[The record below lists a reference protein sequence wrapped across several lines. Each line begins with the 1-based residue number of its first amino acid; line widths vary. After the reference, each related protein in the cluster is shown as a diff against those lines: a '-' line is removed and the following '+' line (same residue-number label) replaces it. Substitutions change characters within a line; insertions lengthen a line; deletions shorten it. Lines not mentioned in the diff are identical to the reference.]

1 MWLKYGIDADKSLI
15 SIDDVERGKT
25 DLKCPYC
32 DGTLTAKKGKIKVH
46 HFAHTQET
54 CREVNREGEIPY
66 LPLYDSFNINLT
78 PKEFQQLKDLWNRYG
93 IQDLGIY
100 KDEVPSIFIKD
111 KLLEFNRFRGLYQFT
126 KLGKIP
132 VCGLSLNLF
141 NQVQET
147 LILEK
152 LQQLEG
158 DAEKAYRK
166 SFPNLNQC
174 LSDLEIYR
182 AEFRK
187 VLSNQLYYLEINI
200 KNSERTIYKIGVTQR
215 DVEARIEEVRRDLN
229 KHYESFSVKVLGTWK
244 HRGNVEKYFKY
255 KYESFN
261 FPIESLTEYFAFNE
275 QEAKAVLSDLRRMK
289 PKVLSSI
296 EEDILN
302 KNLNKVERLIAEQ
315 ERQKRRSEAIKLG
328 MERAKKWGQNVG
340 RPPTPESVEEFLNKP
355 SSQKIIAALD
365 EGLSLRKTAEQV
377 GVSVNTVRKVKALI
391 EKD

>member
-54 CREVNREGEIPY
+54 CREVNREDEIPY

-100 KDEVPSIFIKD
+100 KNEVPIIFIKD

-132 VCGLSLNLF
+132 VCALSLNLF
-141 NQVQET
+141 NQVQEK
-147 LILEK
+147 LILEQ
-152 LQQLEG
+152 LQNLE
-158 DAEKAYRK
+158 DNAEKAYLR
-166 SFPNLNQC
+166 SLSNFNQC
-174 LSDLEIYR
+174 FRDLEIYR

-187 VLSNQLYYLEINI
+187 VLSNQLYCLEINI
-200 KNSERTIYKIGVTQR
+200 NNQETIYKIGVTQR
-215 DVEARIEEVRRDLN
+215 EVEARVEEVKRDLR
-229 KHYESFSVKVLGTWK
+229 KYYKSFTIKVLGTWE

-261 FPIESLTEYFAFNE
+261 FPIGNLTEYFAFNE
-275 QEAKAVLSDLRRMK
+275 QEAKAVLIDLRRMK

-302 KNLNKVERLIAEQ
+302 KKPNKVERLIAEQ
-315 ERQKRRSEAIKLG
+315 ERQKQRSEAIKTG
-328 MERAKKWGQNVG
+328 MQAAKNWGQQVG
-340 RPPTPESVEEFLNKP
+340 RPPTPESVEEFLAKP
-355 SSQKIIAALD
+355 SSQKIIAALN
-365 EGLSLRKTAEQV
+365 EGLSLRKAAEQA